1 MEHKILEYF
10 VDHTGFIIVFLFL
23 LLFLSLTAGK
33 KSMYYLLLILL
44 FSVVMTNIDYLQPL
58 LRRYSA

>member
-1 MEHKILEYF
+1 MENKILEYF
-10 VDHTGFIIVFLFL
+10 VDKTGFIIVFLFL

-33 KSMYYLLLILL
+33 KTMYYLLLILL

>member
-1 MEHKILEYF
+1 MENKILEYF
-10 VDHTGFIIVFLFL
+10 VDKTGFIIVFLFL

-33 KSMYYLLLILL
+33 KPMYYLLLILL

>member
-10 VDHTGFIIVFLFL
+10 VDNTGFIIVFLFL